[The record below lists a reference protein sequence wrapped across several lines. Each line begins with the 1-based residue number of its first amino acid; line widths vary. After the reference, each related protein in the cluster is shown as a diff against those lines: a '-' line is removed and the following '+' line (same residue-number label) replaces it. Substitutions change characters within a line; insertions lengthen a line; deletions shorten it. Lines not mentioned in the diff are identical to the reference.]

1 MMIMK
6 NQIRICALQGSPR
19 GMKSRTRKLVRFVL
33 SGAEEEGADIELIDL
48 PDRKIEACTGCDA
61 CALTGRCVFDDDFFS
76 IVQMMRL
83 SDGIVLGSP
92 VYIDNVSGQMKIF
105 VDRLADSIH
114 YQVLTDKYGCAVATT
129 WSSGGEEVVSYL
141 NHVINYLGAQA
152 LPGMSVAL
160 EDDDQAIYGS
170 EERARM
176 LGRDLVGAISAGK
189 RIPEQLRVIEEN
201 RAFFA
206 RIVTANREWRK
217 EEYDEWMKRGWI

>member
-1 MMIMK
+1 MK

-19 GMKSRTRKLVRFVL
+19 GMKSRTRKLIRFVL

-48 PDRKIEACTGCDA
+48 PARKIEACTACDA
-61 CALTGRCVFDDDFFS
+61 CALTGRCVFNDDFLS
-76 IVQMMRL
+76 IVQMMKS

-92 VYIDNVSGQMKIF
+92 VYIDNVSGQMKVF
-105 VDRLADSIH
+105 VDRLADCIH
-114 YQVLTDKYGCAVATT
+114 YQVLTGKYGCAVATT

-152 LPGMSVAL
+152 LPGIWAAL
-160 EDDDQAIYGS
+160 EEDDQAINDS
-170 EERARM
+170 EERARQ
-176 LGRDLVGAISAGK
+176 LGGALVGAIRAGT
-189 RIPEQLRVIEEN
+189 RFPEQLRIIEEN

-217 EEYDEWMKRGWI
+217 QEYDEWITRGWI

>member
-1 MMIMK
+1 
-6 NQIRICALQGSPR
+6 
-19 GMKSRTRKLVRFVL
+19 MKSRTRKLVLFVL

-48 PDRKIEACTGCDA
+48 HDLKIEACTGCDA
-61 CALTGRCVFDDDFFS
+61 CALTGRCVFNDDFLS
-76 IVQMMRL
+76 IVQMMKS

-114 YQVLTDKYGCAVATT
+114 YQVLTGKYGCAVATT

-152 LPGMSVAL
+152 LPGIWVAL
-160 EDDDQAIYGS
+160 EDDEKAIHGQ
-170 EERARM
+170 EDRARQ
-176 LGRDLVGAISAGK
+176 LGRALVGAIRAGT
-189 RIPEQLRVIEEN
+189 RFPEQIRFIEEN
-201 RAFFA
+201 RVFFA

-217 EEYDEWMKRGWI
+217 EEYDEWITRGWI